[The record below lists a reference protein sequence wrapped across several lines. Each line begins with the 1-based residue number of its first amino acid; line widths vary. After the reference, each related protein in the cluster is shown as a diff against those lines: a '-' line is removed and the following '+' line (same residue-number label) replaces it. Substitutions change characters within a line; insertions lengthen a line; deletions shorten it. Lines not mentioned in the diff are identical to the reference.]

1 MIAQEET
8 NSKKIKQQA
17 FEKELFQ
24 NDQMQIIEYFADN
37 RQNIIDLICKQLAPN
52 WTWARIPQV
61 DKAILITAYAEFS
74 ALQIDRKIIIDQA
87 IITTKHF
94 SEPNSVA
101 YINAILDKII
111 R

>member
-52 WTWARIPQV
+52 
-61 DKAILITAYAEFS
+61 
-74 ALQIDRKIIIDQA
+74 
-87 IITTKHF
+87 
-94 SEPNSVA
+94 
-101 YINAILDKII
+101 
-111 R
+111 